1 MPRPNKND
9 PLFQCAAAYKSMSDK
24 SHHGITGRDVKFEIE
39 MIVPDWEESGVKKLK
54 KHETFTVAFRESE
67 FMHMTGKQHFS
78 NDSTT
83 KDSAKFLKDCLNG
96 YVDMTTFAGQTYD
109 KEKNGYGF
117 LDRIEALKNF
127 ETLMNDIPQYLKNN
141 AFGIFIDNS
150 GVNANYVIEF
160 KGNVPPV
167 GTPAPAVLPVSYTSF
182 FLVRTKDDYRH
193 LKGMSCFTDLS
204 RSGSIPCEILNI
216 TKHEK
221 GKTPQPLLSASM
233 SERESA
239 INKISDYNNGKKAN
253 FVFEQIKQYR
263 EKMIKNPDGKVGKSS
278 TNKEM
283 YGKNLHILMNEKS
296 KYPDEILLKLKEKY
310 EAILKT
316 ADTTLKKHL
325 KYELN
330 AIDSILLVRHLEE
343 LRNDMIKTGDST
355 DYEKF
360 FNLVDDVS
368 ETSERTQKF
377 LSDNQIHGNFAD
389 YMPHMKEILS
399 GILEINKQNK
409 DKLIKKS
416 NFALLTK
423 EQEKY
428 LCQEIELLDDE
439 DKTEEKGTDI
449 SSSGAGGK
457 EFVEFSVGAGSVAVL
472 NPTNVISSIG
482 KILHDVF
489 NEFVDKIKEKFNQ
502 LKQIFHKPNKE
513 ESSETEESPQTGT
526 ESESEQERV

>member
-9 PLFQCAAAYKSMSDK
+9 PLFQCASAYKSMSDK
-24 SHHGITGRDVKFEIE
+24 SHHGIKGRDVKFEIE

-54 KHETFTVAFRESE
+54 KHETFTVALRESE
-67 FMHMTGKQHFS
+67 FMHMTGKQHFIFPNNNNITNES
-78 NDSTT
+78 KT
-83 KDSAKFLKDCLNG
+83 FLRNCLDG
-96 YVDMTTFAGQTYD
+96 SIDMTKFSGLSYD

-182 FLVRTKDDYRH
+182 FLVRTEDDYRH

-204 RSGSIPCEILNI
+204 RSGSVPCEILSI
-216 TKHEK
+216 TKYEK
-221 GKTPQPLLSASM
+221 GKPPQTLLSASI

-239 INKISDYNNGKKAN
+239 ISKIPDYNNYRKADAEFNRIKK
-253 FVFEQIKQYR
+253 YR
-263 EKMIKNPDGKVGKSS
+263 TRYIENPNGKSGKYSNEQTYEKILHNFLCDSDKCS
-278 TNKEM
+278 T
-283 YGKNLHILMNEKS
+283 
-296 KYPDEILLKLKEKY
+296 EILLKLKEKY

-343 LRNDMIKTGDST
+343 LRNDMIETGDST

-360 FNLVDDVS
+360 FNLVDNVS
-368 ETSERTQKF
+368 KTSERTQKF
-377 LSDNQIHGNFAD
+377 LSENQIYGDFAD

-399 GILEINKQNK
+399 GIPEYL
-409 DKLIKKS
+409 KLTNRTKNRKNIYVRKL
-416 NFALLTK
+416 NFLMM
-423 EQEKY
+423 
-428 LCQEIELLDDE
+428 
-439 DKTEEKGTDI
+439 
-449 SSSGAGGK
+449 
-457 EFVEFSVGAGSVAVL
+457 
-472 NPTNVISSIG
+472 
-482 KILHDVF
+482 
-489 NEFVDKIKEKFNQ
+489 KIKQK
-502 LKQIFHKPNKE
+502 KRVQIFLR
-513 ESSETEESPQTGT
+513 Q
-526 ESESEQERV
+526 EQVEKNLLNFLLVLAV